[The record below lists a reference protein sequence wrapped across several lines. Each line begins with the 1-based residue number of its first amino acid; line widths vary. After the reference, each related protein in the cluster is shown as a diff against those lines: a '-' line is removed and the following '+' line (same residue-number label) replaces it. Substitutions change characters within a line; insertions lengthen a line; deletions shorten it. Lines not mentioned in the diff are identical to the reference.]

1 MKIAKKVTELPPSGI
16 RKYFDIASTIKDV
29 ISLGV
34 GEPDFITPWR
44 VREASI
50 YGIEKGRT
58 TYTSNWGLLELRE
71 LISKY
76 TYEGAGIDYDP
87 KNEILVTTG
96 VSEGIDLAIRAT
108 TDPGDEILVVEPS
121 YVSYKPCVVM
131 ADGKP
136 VPVTTTEENEFKVR
150 REDLEEKITPRTV
163 AIIINY
169 PNNPTGSIMTRKDLE
184 EVADVAVEHDLM
196 VLSDEVYEKL
206 TYEGTHA
213 SIARLNGM
221 RDNTILLNGFSKA
234 FAMTG
239 WRLGYAC
246 GNSDIIE
253 AMMKIHQYTMLCAP
267 ITAQMGA
274 IEALKSGQQDMLDMV
289 KEYNRRR
296 RVIVRG
302 FNALGMHCFEPK
314 GAFYSFPSIKFT
326 GLSADEFSERL
337 LYEQGV
343 VTVPGSVFGESGVG
357 HLRCSYCASMEDIK
371 EALARI
377 GRFLDKL
384 KQEQAPAIKNEM
396 RRQREGLDR

>member
-1 MKIAKKVTELPPSGI
+1 MKIAKKVIGLPPSGI

-50 YGIEKGRT
+50 YGMEKGRT

-76 TYEGAGIDYDP
+76 TYDGTGVDYDP
-87 KNEILVTTG
+87 GDEILVTTG
-96 VSEGIDLAIRAT
+96 VSEGIDLAVRAI

-131 ADGKP
+131 AGGRP
-136 VPVTTTEENEFKVR
+136 VPVTTAEENEFKVR
-150 REDLEEKITPRTV
+150 KEDLESKITPRTI
-163 AIIINY
+163 AIIMNY
-169 PNNPTGSIMTRKDLE
+169 PNNPTGAIMTRKELE
-184 EVADVAVEHDLM
+184 EVADVAIEHDLM

-206 TYEGTHA
+206 TYEGAHS
-213 SIARLNGM
+213 SIASLNGM
-221 RDNTILLNGFSKA
+221 RDNTVHLNGFSKA

-246 GNSDIIE
+246 GNPEVVE

-274 IEALKSGQQDMLDMV
+274 IEALKNGQQDMRDMV
-289 KEYNRRR
+289 KEYDRRR

-314 GAFYSFPSIKFT
+314 GAFYSFPSVKAT
-326 GLSADEFSERL
+326 GLSSEEFSERL
-337 LYEQGV
+337 LYDQGV

-377 GRFLDKL
+377 GKFLDKI
-384 KQEQAPAIKNEM
+384 KPEQAPPIKK
-396 RRQREGLDR
+396 RASRSRTPR

>member
-1 MKIAKKVTELPPSGI
+1 MKIAKKVIELPPSGI
-16 RKYFDIASTIKDV
+16 RKYFDIAATIKDV

-50 YGIEKGRT
+50 YGMEKGRT

-76 TYEGAGIDYDP
+76 AYDGAGVDYDP
-87 KNEILVTTG
+87 GDEILVTTG
-96 VSEGIDLAIRAT
+96 VSEGIDLAIRAI

-121 YVSYKPCVVM
+121 YVSYKPCVIM
-131 ADGKP
+131 AGGRP
-136 VPVTTTEENEFKVR
+136 VPIMTSEENEFKVR
-150 REDLEEKITPRTV
+150 REDLEAKITPKTV

-169 PNNPTGSIMTRKDLE
+169 PNNPTGAIMTRKDLE

-206 TYEGTHA
+206 TYDGRHA
-213 SIARLNGM
+213 SVAALNGM
-221 RDNTILLNGFSKA
+221 RDNTVHLNGFSKA

-246 GNSDIIE
+246 GNPEIIE

-274 IEALKSGQQDMLDMV
+274 IEALRNGQQDVLDMV

-302 FNALGMHCFEPK
+302 FNALGMRCFEPK
-314 GAFYSFPSIKFT
+314 GAFYSFPSVKST
-326 GLSADEFSERL
+326 GLSSEEFSERL

-343 VTVPGSVFGESGVG
+343 VTVPGSVFGEAGVG

-377 GRFLDKL
+377 GRFLDAL
-384 KQEQAPAIKNEM
+384 RPEQAPEIKNKA
-396 RRQREGLDR
+396 RR

>member
-1 MKIAKKVTELPPSGI
+1 MKIAKKVIELPPSGI
-16 RKYFDIASTIKDV
+16 RKYFDIAATIKDV

-34 GEPDFITPWR
+34 GEPDFVTPWR

-50 YGIEKGRT
+50 YGMEKGKT
-58 TYTSNWGLLELRE
+58 TYTSNWGLIELRE

-76 TYEGAGIDYDP
+76 TYDGAGVDYDA
-87 KNEILVTTG
+87 KGEILVTTG
-96 VSEGIDLAIRAT
+96 VSEGIDLAVRAI
-108 TDPGDEILVVEPS
+108 TDPGDEILVVDPS
-121 YVSYKPCVVM
+121 YVSYKPCVAM
-131 ADGKP
+131 AGGKP
-136 VPVTTTEENEFKVR
+136 VAVTTTEENEFKVR
-150 REDLEEKITPRTV
+150 KEDLKKKITPRTT
-163 AIIINY
+163 AIIMNY
-169 PNNPTGSIMTRKDLE
+169 PNNPTGSVMTRKDLE

-213 SIARLNGM
+213 SIASLNGM

-246 GNSDIIE
+246 GNPDVIE

-267 ITAQMGA
+267 INAQLGA
-274 IEALKSGQQDMLDMV
+274 IEALKNGQRDMQDMV
-289 KEYNRRR
+289 KEYDRRR

-326 GLSADEFSERL
+326 GLSSEEFSERL
-337 LYEQGV
+337 LYRQGV
-343 VTVPGSVFGESGVG
+343 VTVPGSVFGESGAG
-357 HLRCSYCASMEDIK
+357 HLRCSYCSSMEDIK

-377 GRFLDKL
+377 GRFLDEL
-384 KQEQAPAIKNEM
+384 KQEQAPRIRNKA
-396 RRQREGLDR
+396 RTRQ

>member
-1 MKIAKKVTELPPSGI
+1 MKISKKVIGLPPSGI

-50 YGIEKGRT
+50 YGMEKGRT

-76 TYEGAGIDYDP
+76 AYDGTGVDYDP
-87 KNEILVTTG
+87 RDEVLVTTG
-96 VSEGIDLAIRAT
+96 VSEGIDLAIRAI

-121 YVSYKPCVVM
+121 YVSYKPCVIM
-131 ADGKP
+131 AGGKP

-150 REDLEEKITPRTV
+150 KEDLESKITSRTV
-163 AIIINY
+163 AMIMNY
-169 PNNPTGSIMTRKDLE
+169 PNNPTGAIMTRKDLE
-184 EVADVAVEHDLM
+184 EVADVAIEHDLM

-213 SIARLNGM
+213 SIANLNGM
-221 RDNTILLNGFSKA
+221 RDNTVHLNGFSKA

-246 GNSDIIE
+246 GNSGLIE

-274 IEALKSGQQDMLDMV
+274 IEALKSGHSDVQDMV

-302 FNALGMHCFEPK
+302 FNAMGMHCFEPK
-314 GAFYSFPSIKFT
+314 GAFYSFPSIKST
-326 GLSADEFSERL
+326 GLSSEEFSERL

-343 VTVPGSVFGESGVG
+343 VTVPGSVFGESGAG

-371 EALARI
+371 EALSRI
-377 GRFLDKL
+377 GKFLNGLKL
-384 KQEQAPAIKNEM
+384 EQAPKIQNKT
-396 RRQREGLDR
+396 RR

>member
-1 MKIAKKVTELPPSGI
+1 MKIAKKVIELPPSGI

-50 YGIEKGRT
+50 YGMEKGKT

-76 TYEGAGIDYDP
+76 TFEGSGGDYSP
-87 KNEILVTTG
+87 NNEILVTTG
-96 VSEGIDLAIRAT
+96 VSEGIDLAIRAI

-121 YVSYKPCVVM
+121 YVSYKPCVIM
-131 ADGKP
+131 AGGVP
-136 VPVTTTEENEFKVR
+136 VPVSTRAENDFKVR
-150 REDLEEKITPRTV
+150 REDIEKRITRKTT
-163 AIIINY
+163 AIIMNY
-169 PNNPTGSIMTRKDLE
+169 PNNPTGAIMTRKDLE
-184 EVADVAVEHDLM
+184 EVADVAIEHDLM
-196 VLSDEVYEKL
+196 VLTDEVYEKL
-206 TYEGTHA
+206 TYDGRHA
-213 SIARLNGM
+213 SIASLNGM

-246 GNSDIIE
+246 GNADVIE

-267 ITAQMGA
+267 IGAQLGA
-274 IEALKSGQQDMLDMV
+274 IEALKNGQSDMQDMV
-289 KEYNRRR
+289 REYNRRR

-302 FNALGMHCFEPK
+302 FNALGMDCFEPK
-314 GAFYSFPSIKFT
+314 GAFYSFPSIRST
-326 GLSADEFSERL
+326 GLSSEEFSERL
-337 LYEQGV
+337 LYDQGV
-343 VTVPGSVFGESGVG
+343 VTVPGSVFGESGIG
-357 HLRCSYCASMEDIK
+357 HLRCSYCSSMEDIK

-377 GRFLDKL
+377 GRFLDTL
-384 KQEQAPAIKNEM
+384 KTEKAPTIKK
-396 RRQREGLDR
+396 RVKR

>member
-1 MKIAKKVTELPPSGI
+1 MKIAKKVIELPPSGI
-16 RKYFDIASTIKDV
+16 RKYFDIAATIKDV

-50 YGIEKGRT
+50 YGMEKGRT

-76 TYEGAGIDYDP
+76 AYEGMGMDYSPGD
-87 KNEILVTTG
+87 EVLVTTG
-96 VSEGIDLAIRAT
+96 VSEGIDLAIRAI

-121 YVSYKPCVVM
+121 YVSYKPCVIM
-131 ADGKP
+131 AGGKP
-136 VPVTTTEENEFKVR
+136 VPVTTTLENEFKVR
-150 REDLEEKITPRTV
+150 REDIEAKITPRTT
-163 AIIINY
+163 AIIMNY
-169 PNNPTGSIMTRKDLE
+169 PNNPTGAIMTRKDLE
-184 EVADVAVEHDLM
+184 DVADVAVEHDLM
-196 VLSDEVYEKL
+196 VLSDEVYERL

-213 SIARLNGM
+213 SIASLNGM
-221 RDNTILLNGFSKA
+221 RDRTILLNGFSKA

-246 GNSDIIE
+246 GSSGVIE

-274 IEALKSGQQDMLDMV
+274 IEALRSGQQDVLDMV

-302 FNALGMHCFEPK
+302 FNALGMRCFEPK

-326 GLSADEFSERL
+326 GLSSEEFSERL

-384 KQEQAPAIKNEM
+384 KQEQAPTIRSKT
-396 RRQREGLDR
+396 RL

>member
-1 MKIAKKVTELPPSGI
+1 MKIAKKVIELPPSGI

-50 YGIEKGRT
+50 YGMEKGRT

-76 TYEGAGIDYDP
+76 TFEGSGGDYSP
-87 KNEILVTTG
+87 NNEILVTTG
-96 VSEGIDLAIRAT
+96 VSEGIDLAIRAI

-121 YVSYKPCVVM
+121 YVSYKPCVIM
-131 ADGKP
+131 AGGVP
-136 VPVTTTEENEFKVR
+136 VPVGTSEKNDFKVR
-150 REDLEEKITPRTV
+150 REDIEKRITPRTT
-163 AIIINY
+163 AIIMNY

-184 EVADVAVEHDLM
+184 EIADVAIEHDLM
-196 VLSDEVYEKL
+196 VLTDEVYEKL
-206 TYEGTHA
+206 TYDGRHA
-213 SIARLNGM
+213 SIASLNGM
-221 RDNTILLNGFSKA
+221 RDNTVLLNGFSKA

-246 GNSDIIE
+246 GNSEVIE
-253 AMMKIHQYTMLCAP
+253 AMMKVHQYTMLCAP
-267 ITAQMGA
+267 IGAQLGA
-274 IEALKSGQQDMLDMV
+274 IEALKNGQSDMQDMV

-302 FNALGMHCFEPK
+302 FNELGMDCFEPK
-314 GAFYSFPSIKFT
+314 GAFYSFPSIKST
-326 GLSADEFSERL
+326 GMSSEEFSERL

-357 HLRCSYCASMEDIK
+357 HLRCSYCSSMEDIK

-377 GRFLDKL
+377 GRFLDTL
-384 KQEQAPAIKNEM
+384 KTEKAPAIKK
-396 RRQREGLDR
+396 RVKR